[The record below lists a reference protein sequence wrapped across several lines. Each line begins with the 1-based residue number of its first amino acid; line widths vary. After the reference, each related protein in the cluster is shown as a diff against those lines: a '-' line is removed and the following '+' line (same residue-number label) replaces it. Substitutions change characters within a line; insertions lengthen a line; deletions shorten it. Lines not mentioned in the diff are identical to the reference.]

1 MITLEINN
9 QVPRRMDL
17 FTAIEK
23 TDYHQNVKDDLVLF
37 LMDNFNSKQN
47 RFYFLNKISE
57 SSSQNIIVIQH
68 KMKASLGG
76 KTYDIPLLIYFND
89 SFPLSAPEIYIEK
102 RGNHLEI
109 NKRLPNGF
117 ISKRTLRIN
126 YELYYKWDK
135 VAKSIIDV
143 LSYLNRIFNK
153 YFPIYSSRDVMPYEG
168 FCVLDIKRA
177 TFIYLNEED
186 SDPNESRY
194 IDTTLNTT
202 ISSNTR
208 TTKGD
213 FITPGFDVVDMNT
226 PQGEN
231 TETMINDEDL
241 KKNLIEKIVSLVKG
255 KIIEERKEQER
266 MKIQLENIRDDMNNK
281 IQIYS
286 KVIAREATFQ
296 KTINDLYSDLQENDI
311 DGITKNNTYH
321 IIYNTLSQMN
331 SVQKCQALLQI
342 NNPKT
347 LHRFANELTYEEI
360 IFLCKQMLQKDVLSI
375 QDIIKYIRTT
385 SLTLFKVREG
395 QRMHPFE

>member
-37 LMDNFNSKQN
+37 FMDNFNSKQN

-186 SDPNESRY
+186 SDPNDSRY

-202 ISSNTR
+202 ISSNTG

-231 TETMINDEDL
+231 TETMINDE
-241 KKNLIEKIVSLVKG
+241 N
-255 KIIEERKEQER
+255 
-266 MKIQLENIRDDMNNK
+266 
-281 IQIYS
+281 
-286 KVIAREATFQ
+286 
-296 KTINDLYSDLQENDI
+296 
-311 DGITKNNTYH
+311 
-321 IIYNTLSQMN
+321 
-331 SVQKCQALLQI
+331 
-342 NNPKT
+342 
-347 LHRFANELTYEEI
+347 
-360 IFLCKQMLQKDVLSI
+360 
-375 QDIIKYIRTT
+375 
-385 SLTLFKVREG
+385 
-395 QRMHPFE
+395 

>member
-143 LSYLNRIFNK
+143 LSYFKRIFNK

-186 SDPNESRY
+186 SDPNESRC

-202 ISSNTR
+202 ISSNTG

-213 FITPGFDVVDMNT
+213 YITPGFDVVDMNT

-231 TETMINDEDL
+231 TEPMINDEDL

>member
-37 LMDNFNSKQN
+37 FMDNFNSKQN
-47 RFYFLNKISE
+47 RFYFLNKNSE

-186 SDPNESRY
+186 SDPNESRC

-202 ISSNTR
+202 ISSNTG

-266 MKIQLENIRDDMNNK
+266 MKIQLESIRDDMNNK

-331 SVQKCQALLQI
+331 SVQKCQALIQI